1 MDRRSFWSASPEQ
14 SIMDTPRSPSPS
26 PTSGGIRG
34 LFGRAHTCS
43 LSGSCRVISQ
53 KLVT

>member
-1 MDRRSFWSASPEQ
+1 MPALSVAGAEHHGYSPLPQ
-14 SIMDTPRSPSPS
+14 PQPP
-26 PTSGGIRG
+26 SGGIRG